1 MILEAEEPKSPD
13 WTVGRRVE
21 IPAFGGSQRLG
32 RWNEPSCE
40 KKRREKQGVCFGRGL
55 WGRATGAASGRDGQ
69 RRQMMRHDQGPA
81 LNKREATI

>member
-32 RWNEPSCE
+32 RWDEPSCE
-40 KKRREKQGVCFGRGL
+40 KKRREKQGACFGRGGSGA
-55 WGRATGAASGRDGQ
+55 GRLAQPVGGMDSGG
-69 RRQMMRHDQGPA
+69 
-81 LNKREATI
+81 K